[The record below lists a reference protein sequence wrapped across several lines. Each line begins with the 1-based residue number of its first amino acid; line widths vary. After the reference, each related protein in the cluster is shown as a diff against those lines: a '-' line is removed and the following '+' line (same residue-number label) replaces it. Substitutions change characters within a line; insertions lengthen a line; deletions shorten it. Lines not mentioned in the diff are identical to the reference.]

1 MSDETTMMD
10 DGQGASEDWR
20 SAIPEDLQ
28 NDPSL
33 ADIKDIAGLAKSYV
47 HAQHMIGSDKVV
59 VPSKDAPQEEKDAFF
74 NKLGRP
80 DTHEGYELPT
90 ENMPDIK
97 LDDGLMN
104 QFFQEAH
111 RIGLNKQQAAAL
123 VRWQAQAAQEGSE
136 AGVIEMESH
145 LAQAQEAMR
154 KEFGNAYEQNL
165 DMAQQAAKQFGGEE
179 LIELL
184 NSTGLGNE
192 PAVIKA
198 FANIGKAISNDE
210 VIGGGGRQSFVLS
223 PAEAKKAIS
232 EKKRDPNFMKAYED
246 RSAQGHADAVAEMG
260 DLFKVAYPSDE

>member
-1 MSDETTMMD
+1 MSDETMID
-10 DGQGASEDWR
+10 GGQGASEDWR

-47 HAQHMIGSDKVV
+47 HAQHMIGADKVV
-59 VPSKDAPQEEKDAFF
+59 LPGTDASQEEKDAFF
-74 NKLGRP
+74 SKLGRP
-80 DTHEGYELPT
+80 DTHDGYETPT
-90 ENMPDIK
+90 ENMPETQ
-97 LDDGLMN
+97 LDEGLLN
-104 QFFQEAH
+104 GFYQEAH

-123 VRWQAQAAQEGSE
+123 VRWQAQAAHEGTE
-136 AGVIEMESH
+136 ASIVEMESH

-179 LIELL
+179 LIALL

-210 VIGGGGRQSFVLS
+210 VIGGGGRQSFILS
-223 PAEAKKAIS
+223 PAEAKKAIAD
-232 EKKRDPNFMKAYED
+232 KKRDPNFMKAYED
-246 RSAQGHADAVAEMG
+246 RSAQGHAEAVAEMG